1 MATNQTFMA
10 EDQVMP
16 SFFPSLTSRES
27 RPLISREELVR
38 LLTND
43 AMLKA
48 RTEDYRKRLEI
59 DKKFADEIK
68 RMMPGITISAL
79 MDGKGKELKNFL
91 KPTYYLMADV
101 DLHNIPDD
109 KLQAL
114 MQKADADEHTAV
126 RYKTVS
132 GHGFRIFS
140 SYQPIDDPDVSVLEL
155 FSIMIRKMICYYE
168 ELLDVKLD
176 EKCIDITRTAGLAF
190 DPTAYFCW
198 NATPFLLEPKDYKA
212 LYFLKAK
219 ATQKMR
225 ESRKRKASPSRPA
238 VSSSS
243 APVSINEAAPHILQ
257 LLKQWGYVFEKGRH
271 NEYILHFAKLCVRYG
286 IDEQDALQ
294 YACGEFGSEYDA
306 IASVL
311 KSCYKHTQLFGT
323 WHFYRQGESYAANPT
338 VRVIK
343 QWLSTHYEF
352 HKNSV
357 TGFYEV
363 RSKMIEQGKY
373 LKWTKIDDDIEN
385 SIWAEMDE
393 QGLRFNTKKLR
404 TIIQSDFSVPYDPLE
419 EYLRNLP
426 QWDGKT
432 DYIKLLSNRIKIVPN
447 PTALHTQELFA
458 YFFKKWLVAMV
469 VAWVTLSVVSQT
481 VMIFIGKGG
490 IFKTTFFTF
499 LLPPCLRQY
508 FLNESTACY
517 TDKDYME
524 GFASKALL
532 CLDEFESVFGKN
544 LSAFKSCVTKLVFSI
559 RRPYDK
565 YRSELPH
572 RAALCGTSNSVQI
585 ISDDENHRYSPWIVE
600 SIESPQ
606 SHLIDYDHVYAQAVA
621 LGQEVMKREKEH
633 QSGWVFWLD
642 TNDQEIIQKHN
653 KPFMIPNFAEE
664 QILRYYRVPDRDTP
678 EQFIKFRYTAE
689 IMERIGST
697 NSLCKNISK
706 HNIASILK
714 RLGFHHAHKER
725 GNGWWV
731 IEMEGAEI
739 NSNAMFDPSAKEE
752 LGSE

>member
-1 MATNQTFMA
+1 MA

-38 LLTND
+38 QLTQD

-68 RMMPGITISAL
+68 RIMPGITISAL
-79 MDGKGKELKNFL
+79 MDGKGKELKNLL
-91 KPTYYLMADV
+91 KPTYYLMIDA
-101 DLHNIPDD
+101 DLHNLSDEN
-109 KLQAL
+109 LQAL
-114 MQKADADEHTAV
+114 MDKADADEHTAV

-132 GHGFRIFS
+132 GHGFRIFV
-140 SYQPIDDPDVSVLEL
+140 SYLPINDPEISILEL
-155 FSIMIRKMICYYE
+155 FSVMIHKVINYYE
-168 ELLDVKLD
+168 ELLGVKVD
-176 EKCIDITRTAGLAF
+176 EKCIDITRTAGLAS
-190 DPTAYFCW
+190 DPHAYFNW
-198 NATPFLLEPKDYKA
+198 NATPFQLEGKDYKA
-212 LYFLKAK
+212 LYLMKAQ
-219 ATQKMR
+219 AEQKMR
-225 ESRKRKASPSRPA
+225 APKKRKASPRRSTTSA
-238 VSSSS
+238 SS
-243 APVSINEAAPHILQ
+243 APVNINEAASHILQ
-257 LLKQWGYVFEKGRH
+257 LLQQWGYVFERGRH

-286 IDEQDALQ
+286 IDEQDTLQ
-294 YACGEFGSEYDA
+294 YVNSEFGSEYDA
-306 IASVL
+306 IASVV

-323 WHFYRQGESYAANPT
+323 WHFYRQGEEYAANPT
-338 VRVIK
+338 VKVIK
-343 QWLSTHYEF
+343 QWLSTYYEF
-352 HKNSV
+352 HRNTV

-363 RSKMIEQGKY
+363 RSKMIEGGKY
-373 LKWTKIDDDIEN
+373 LKWTKYDDDIRN

-393 QGLRFNTKKLR
+393 HGLRITTKKL
-404 TIIQSDFSVPYDPLE
+404 TAIIESDFSEPFDPLDD
-419 EYLRNLP
+419 YLRNLP

-432 DYIKLLSNRIKIVPN
+432 DYIKQLSDRIKIVPN
-447 PTALHTQELFA
+447 PQALHTQELFA
-458 YFFKKWLVAMV
+458 YFFKKWLVGMV
-469 VAWVTLSVVSQT
+469 VAWVTLSVVSHI

-490 IFKTTFFTF
+490 IFKTTFFTM

-508 FLNESTACY
+508 FLNESTANY

-544 LSAFKSCVTKLVFSI
+544 LSAFKSCVTKLVFSL

-585 ISDDENHRYSPWIVE
+585 ISDDENRRYSPWIVE

-606 SHLIDYDHVYAQAVA
+606 TTPIDYEHVYAQAVA
-621 LGQEVMKREKEH
+621 LGQEVMKREAKH
-633 QSGWVFWLD
+633 QPGWVFWLD

-653 KPFMIPNFAEE
+653 KPFMVPNFAEE
-664 QILRYYRVPDRDTP
+664 QILRYYRVPNINTP

-689 IMERIGST
+689 IVERIGGS
-697 NSLCKNISK
+697 NALSKNINK
-706 HNIASILK
+706 QNVASILR
-714 RLGFHHAHKER
+714 RLGFHNAHKER

-739 NSNAMFDPSAKEE
+739 NNNSMFDPSAKDE
-752 LGSE
+752 LDG